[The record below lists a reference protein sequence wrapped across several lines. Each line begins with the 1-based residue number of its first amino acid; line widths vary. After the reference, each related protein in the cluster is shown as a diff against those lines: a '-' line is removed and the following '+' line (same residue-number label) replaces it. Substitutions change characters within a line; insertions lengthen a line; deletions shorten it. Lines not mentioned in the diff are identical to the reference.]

1 MRINKRGSPHIL
13 NVNFVILHFK
23 GKEKNINQVR
33 NKKKKAQRV
42 EKKLYSKP
50 GSINSKL
57 SCNLRS
63 KNIHCPSASI
73 PVLRLYSYNIE
84 QFPNAPG
91 LQRSEISK
99 SLLKKKKKNFKT
111 MEDFSE
117 RGNTGVRL
125 PFETAAYEERILEE
139 NNKLKEDHRGC
150 FLQSFA

>member
-42 EKKLYSKP
+42 GKKLYSKP

-91 LQRSEISK
+91 LQRSEITK
-99 SLLKKKKKNFKT
+99 SFLKKKKKK
-111 MEDFSE
+111 
-117 RGNTGVRL
+117 L
-125 PFETAAYEERILEE
+125 Q
-139 NNKLKEDHRGC
+139 NNGGLLWTRKHRC
-150 FLQSFA
+150 EVTIWNCCIWRKNSRRE